1 MASFAALPLAALLV
15 LAVSWAWERLLVRLV
30 WRPYAVA
37 RRHRA
42 QGIHGPPYRFLRGS
56 NEEVRRM
63 KAETAHV
70 VLHVR
75 DHDYLHRVAPH
86 FLKWRA
92 QYGEPFLFW
101 FGAKPRICVFDYEL
115 VRQILSS
122 KSGHFPKN
130 DAHPNVLELLGKGL
144 VLVNGVDWVRHRRV
158 IDPAFAM
165 DKIKAMTKTMVSCAQ
180 STFGVFEEQA
190 SKNTNKEIQVEFDKS
205 VQELTADI
213 ISHTAF
219 GSSYK
224 LGMEAFYAQK
234 ELQAIAISSL
244 LNVQIPGFSYLP
256 TKRNRRKWMLE
267 KKLRSTLMRIINSR
281 LASQGSGYGN
291 DLLGLMLEGCTETE
305 QGGKQEQ
312 LSLSM
317 EEILHE
323 CKTFFF
329 AGYETTSLLLTWTVF
344 LLSVYPEWQER
355 LRAEV
360 LREVGKG
367 DPSGDNLGKLKEM
380 TMVLH
385 ETLRL
390 YGPALFMQRKTTTDM
405 VVGAI
410 TIPKEHAIV
419 IGAPFMHRDKKV
431 WGEDADQFNPMRFAN
446 GVARAAK
453 VPHALL
459 AFSIG
464 PRACIGQNFAM
475 LEAKSVMATVLQ
487 KFSFALSPS
496 YVHAPADFLTLQPK
510 FGLPVVMK
518 LLDV

>member
-15 LAVSWAWERLLVRLV
+15 LAVSWAWEHLV
-30 WRPYAVA
+30 WRPYAIA
-37 RRHRA
+37 KRHRA
-42 QGIHGPPYRFLRGS
+42 QGIHGPPYRFLKGS

-63 KAETAHV
+63 KAETADV
-70 VLHVR
+70 VLDVR
-75 DHDYLHRVAPH
+75 DHNYLPRVAPH

-101 FGAKPRICVFDYEL
+101 FGANPRICVFDYEM

-165 DKIKAMTKTMVSCAQ
+165 DKMKAMTKTMVSCAQ
-180 STFGVFEEQA
+180 CTFGVFEEQA
-190 SKNTNKEIQVEFDKS
+190 AKNTNGEILVEFDKA
-205 VQELTADI
+205 VQGLTADI

-224 LGMEAFYAQK
+224 LGMEAFHAQK

-256 TKRNRRKWMLE
+256 TRRNRLKWMLE
-267 KKLRSTLMRIINSR
+267 KKLRSTLMCIINSR
-281 LASQGSGYGN
+281 LASRGSGYGN
-291 DLLGLMLEGCTETE
+291 DLLGLMLEACTTTE

-317 EEILHE
+317 DEILHE

-329 AGYETTSLLLTWTVF
+329 AGYETTSILLTWTVF

-355 LRAEV
+355 LRE
-360 LREVGKG
+360 
-367 DPSGDNLGKLKEM
+367 EM

-385 ETLRL
+385 EALRL
-390 YGPALFMQRKTTTDM
+390 YGPALFMQRKTITDM

-410 TIPKEHAIV
+410 TIPKDHAVV

-431 WGEDADQFNPMRFAN
+431 WGEDADQFNPTRFAN

-487 KFSFALSPS
+487 KFSFTLSPT